1 MGWIR
6 AFLAAFAVLLL
17 ATPSFAVE
25 STLETVQSRGKVICG
40 TTDALPGFAQ
50 QNSDG
55 LWSGFDVDFCR
66 AVAAAV
72 FGDPN
77 KVDFQPL
84 SGTSRF
90 ALLQTG
96 AVDLLARDASW
107 SMRRDSG
114 YGASYVGASFFDG
127 QGFLVHQSLNVVSA
141 FELSNVRVCVLDGG
155 DEVLNVQDFFFQNQV
170 PYTEVL
176 YEDREDLQIAYEAGL
191 CDAVSANASW
201 LYAMKRTMDD
211 PSEHVILPERISKD
225 SFGPVVR
232 DGDQQWFNIVR
243 WTLFTLIDAEE
254 VGLTA
259 ENVDSLA
266 ASHDPAI
273 RRILGLDGTFGA
285 GLGLRPDFMKN
296 VILAVGNY
304 GEMFDR
310 NFGANTGVSMLRGQ
324 NALWTRGG
332 LLFAPPIE

>member
-1 MGWIR
+1 
-6 AFLAAFAVLLL
+6 
-17 ATPSFAVE
+17 
-25 STLETVQSRGKVICG
+25 
-40 TTDALPGFAQ
+40 
-50 QNSDG
+50 
-55 LWSGFDVDFCR
+55 
-66 AVAAAV
+66 
-72 FGDPN
+72 
-77 KVDFQPL
+77 
-84 SGTSRF
+84 
-90 ALLQTG
+90 
-96 AVDLLARDASW
+96 
-107 SMRRDSG
+107 MRRDSG

-155 DEVLNVQDFFFQNQV
+155 DEVLNVLDFFFQNQV

-211 PSEHVILPERISKD
+211 PNEHVILPERISKD

-259 ENVDSLA
+259 ENVDRLPPRTTRRSA
-266 ASHDPAI
+266 ASSGSTALLA
-273 RRILGLDGTFGA
+273 RRSASGRI
-285 GLGLRPDFMKN
+285 
-296 VILAVGNY
+296 
-304 GEMFDR
+304 
-310 NFGANTGVSMLRGQ
+310 S
-324 NALWTRGG
+324 
-332 LLFAPPIE
+332 